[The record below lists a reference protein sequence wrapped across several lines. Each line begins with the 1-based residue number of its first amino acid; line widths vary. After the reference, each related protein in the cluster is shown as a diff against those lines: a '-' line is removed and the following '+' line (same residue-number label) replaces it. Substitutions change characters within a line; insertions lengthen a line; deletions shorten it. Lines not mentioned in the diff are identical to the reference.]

1 MELSFAAVR
10 DNAQHGAFFRGSA
23 EQRAAW
29 SLPLRWYRIAC
40 SMGIIFAECEKS
52 KTRIGLKEVGKLKSI
67 KKKSLSLLLTAAML
81 GSLAVPV
88 MASPALAS
96 SAPVKGQRI
105 MAPAQV
111 NQSSS
116 YSVAISGDTSLV
128 VGEDLYAEIT
138 VSSSEENSYNAYD
151 FYLTYDSDALEYAG
165 ITETDVIEDAKPGSL
180 HILGYGADKAC
191 ATDKFHLK
199 FTTKKVGETAVT
211 LAKANLDKKSN
222 ANVQNAPAATITTSS
237 VNVTVTG
244 YPVNLSEDFTG
255 AGTADPGVDYTFT
268 AKDSHYD
275 YTINAEVGGTKVDV
289 TDNGDGTFTIPG
301 DAVTGPIT
309 ITDTKKG
316 KGYPVTIIGDNT
328 TGADT
333 AYYMEDYSFTV
344 EKESGYSYSITVT
357 IDGAKYISME
367 VDGYT
372 FTIPGEKILGPVVIT
387 VVKNKVAP
395 DNWAVTFEGKGAGD
409 AAGEAQVANGSAYSF
424 RISKESGYDYTV
436 EATMGGTACEIT
448 TEDKGYYMNVTTSGA
463 GGVTGDLVF
472 NIGKKKSLTVS
483 VNEYV
488 KLDGKTAWLVIADA
502 GVDEGNVLAY
512 GQQPMYWS
520 EKYKAYCYLVIS
532 ADNLAEMESIAKA
545 SIGEVAAD
553 KVSISYDYDVNETTR
568 VDMNDAQLVYNIYNA
583 RYSDFEKVSIQ
594 KFLKADVNGDK
605 QVSVLD
611 SAAIVDY
618 ILNQSATL

>member
-1 MELSFAAVR
+1 M
-10 DNAQHGAFFRGSA
+10 
-23 EQRAAW
+23 
-29 SLPLRWYRIAC
+29 
-40 SMGIIFAECEKS
+40 
-52 KTRIGLKEVGKLKSI
+52 

-88 MASPALAS
+88 MASSPFPG
-96 SAPVKGQRI
+96 SAPGKGQLI
-105 MAPAQV
+105 MAPGLENPE
-111 NQSSS
+111 NQNSS
-116 YSVAISGDTSLV
+116 YSVAISGDASLV
-128 VGEDLYAEIT
+128 VGEVLYAEIAI
-138 VSSSEENSYNAYD
+138 SNSQESSYNAYD
-151 FYLTYDSDALEYAG
+151 FYLTYDADALEYAG
-165 ITETDVIEDAKPGSL
+165 ITETDLTVDAKAGSL
-180 HILGYGADKAC
+180 HLLGYGADKAC
-191 ATDKFHLK
+191 ATDKLHLK
-199 FTTKKVGETAVT
+199 FTTKKVGTAAVN
-211 LAKANLDKKSN
+211 LVSANLDKKSN
-222 ANVQNAPAATITTSS
+222 ASVQNAPAAAITVSS
-237 VNVTVTG
+237 VNVNITG

-255 AGTADPGVDYTFT
+255 AGTADPGVDYTFAAKDLHYEYTIT
-268 AKDSHYD
+268 AK
-275 YTINAEVGGTKVDV
+275 VGDTQVDV
-289 TDNGDGTFTIPG
+289 VDNGNGTFTIPG
-301 DAVTGPIT
+301 TSVHGPIT

-333 AYYMEDYSFTV
+333 AYYLEDYSFTV
-344 EKESGYSYSITVT
+344 AKESGYSYNITVT
-357 IDGAKYISME
+357 IDGEKYISME

-387 VVKNKVAP
+387 VTKNKVAP
-395 DNWAVTFEGKGAGD
+395 DNWTVTFEGKGAGD
-409 AAGEAQVANGSAYSF
+409 AAGQAQVANGSVYSF

-436 EATMGGTACEIT
+436 EATMGGEACEIT
-448 TEDKGYYMNVTTSGA
+448 TEDKGYYMNVTTSRE

-472 NIGKKKSLTVS
+472 QIGKKKSLTVS
-483 VNEYV
+483 VYEYV
-488 KLDGKTAWLVIADA
+488 KLDGKTVWLVLADA

-520 EKYKAYCYLVIS
+520 EQYESYCYLVIS
-532 ADNLAEMESIAKA
+532 EDNLTEMEAIARA

-553 KVSISYDYDVNETTR
+553 QTSLTYDYDVNETTR

-618 ILNQSATL
+618 ILNQSV